1 MSDTEKLVYDEW
13 KKAIITELKKKEN
26 QADLVK
32 AVTRGPE
39 EYRER
44 VERQEDNPEIVK
56 KRMLTESPILG
67 EQKFRYDGE
76 NIVPDFDAHEKVSRR
91 KKKW

>member
-1 MSDTEKLVYDEW
+1 LSDTEKIVYDEW
-13 KKAIITELKKKEN
+13 KKTITAELKKKEN

-32 AVTRGPE
+32 AVTLGPE

-44 VERQEDNPEIVK
+44 VEGQEDNPEIVK

-76 NIVPDFDAHEKVSRR
+76 NIVPDFDAHEKASRR

>member
-1 MSDTEKLVYDEW
+1 MSDTKKLVYDEW
-13 KKAIITELKKKEN
+13 KETIAAEMKKKDI

-44 VERQEDNPEIVK
+44 VEGQEDNPEIVK
-56 KRMLTESPILG
+56 KRMLTESPVLS
-67 EQKFRYDGE
+67 EHKFRYDGE
-76 NIVPDFDAHEKVSRR
+76 NVVPDFDAHEKGR
-91 KKKW
+91 KVKKW